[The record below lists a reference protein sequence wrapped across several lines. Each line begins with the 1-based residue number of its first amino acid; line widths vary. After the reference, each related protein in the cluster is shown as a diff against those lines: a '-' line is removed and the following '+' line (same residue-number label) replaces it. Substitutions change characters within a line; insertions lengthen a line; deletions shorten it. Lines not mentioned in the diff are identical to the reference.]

1 MKKYVQGFSIFK
13 FFFVFIYIF
22 FSNLTGVLSSE
33 TIWDEARKGNK
44 VILIRHSLAPGG
56 GDPTDFMI
64 GDCKTQRNLNKAGIE
79 QSKKIGKIFKDNK
92 ISIDIVLSS
101 EWCRCK
107 DTAYY
112 AFGEFQE
119 FSALN
124 STFST
129 PYIKNEPNQ
138 VKEIKKYVMNWE
150 GEGKNLIL
158 VTHYSVIAAITNA
171 VPSSGEIVI
180 ADKSLNV
187 IGTIKTNQENK

>member
-1 MKKYVQGFSIFK
+1 MRKVSLVLNFSLFS
-13 FFFVFIYIF
+13 FIF
-22 FSNLTGVLSSE
+22 FTNFTAVLSAES
-33 TIWDEARKGNK
+33 IWDEARKGNK
-44 VILIRHSLAPGG
+44 VILIRHSLAPGS
-56 GDPTDFMI
+56 GDPAGFKV
-64 GDCKTQRNLNKAGIE
+64 GNCKTQRNLNKAGIE

-112 AFGEFQE
+112 AFGEFKE

-124 STFST
+124 SIFSS
-129 PYIKNEPNQ
+129 PYNKNESRQ
-138 VKEIKKYVMNWE
+138 IKEIEKYLMNWK

-158 VTHYSVIAAITNA
+158 VTHYSVITAITNA

-180 ADKSLNV
+180 SDKNLNV
-187 IGTIKTNQENK
+187 IGTIKTN

>member
-1 MKKYVQGFSIFK
+1 MKNYTQGLSIFK
-13 FFFVFIYIF
+13 FFFILIYIF
-22 FSNLTGVLSSE
+22 FTNLTVVLSSE
-33 TIWDEARKGNK
+33 SIWNEARKGNK

-56 GDPTDFMI
+56 GDPVGFKV
-64 GDCKTQRNLNKAGIE
+64 GDCKTQRNLNKVGIE

-112 AFGEFQE
+112 AFGKFKE

-129 PYIKNEPNQ
+129 PYNKNELRQ
-138 VKEIKKYVMNWE
+138 VKEIKDYLMNWKS
-150 GEGKNLIL
+150 EGKNLIL
-158 VTHYSVIAAITNA
+158 VTHFSIITTITNA
-171 VPSSGEIVI
+171 APSSGEIVI
-180 ADKSLNV
+180 ADKNLNV
-187 IGTIKTNQENK
+187 IGTIKTNQETK

>member
-1 MKKYVQGFSIFK
+1 MKKYFQGFSIFK
-13 FFFVFIYIF
+13 FFFILIYIF
-22 FSNLTGVLSSE
+22 FTNLTAVLSSE
-33 TIWDEARKGNK
+33 LIWDEARKGNK
-44 VILIRHSLAPGG
+44 VILIRHSFAPGG
-56 GDPTDFMI
+56 GDPAGFKI

-112 AFGEFQE
+112 AFGKFQE

-129 PYIKNEPNQ
+129 PYNRNGPRQ
-138 VKEIKKYVMNWE
+138 VKEIEEYLMNWE

-158 VTHYSVIAAITNA
+158 VTHYSIITTITTA

-180 ADKSLNV
+180 ADKNLNV
-187 IGTIKTNQENK
+187 IGTIKTN

>member
-1 MKKYVQGFSIFK
+1 MFKASLFLNFSLFLFI
-13 FFFVFIYIF
+13 FFFTNF
-22 FSNLTGVLSSE
+22 TAVLSSDS
-33 TIWDEARKGNK
+33 IWDEVRKGNK

-56 GDPTDFMI
+56 GDPTGFMI

-112 AFGEFQE
+112 AFGKFKE

-129 PYIKNEPNQ
+129 PYNENEPKQ
-138 VKEIKKYVMNWE
+138 VKEIEEYLMNWKS
-150 GEGKNLIL
+150 EGKNLIL
-158 VTHYSVIAAITNA
+158 ITHYSIITTITNA
-171 VPSSGEIVI
+171 APSSGEIVI
-180 ADKSLNV
+180 ADKNLNV
-187 IGTIKTNQENK
+187 IGTIKTN

>member
-1 MKKYVQGFSIFK
+1 MKKYVQRLSILK
-13 FFFVFIYIF
+13 LFFVFFYIF
-22 FSNLTGVLSSE
+22 FSNLTSVLSSE
-33 TIWDEARKGNK
+33 SVWDEARKGNK
-44 VILIRHSLAPGG
+44 VILIRHSFAPGG
-56 GDPTDFMI
+56 GDPAGFKI

-112 AFGEFQE
+112 AFGKFQE

-129 PYIKNEPNQ
+129 PYNRNGPRQ
-138 VKEIKKYVMNWE
+138 VKEIEEYLMNWE

-158 VTHYSVIAAITNA
+158 VTHYSIIIAITNA
-171 VPSSGEIVI
+171 TPNSGEIVI
-180 ADKSLNV
+180 ADKNLNV
-187 IGTIKTNQENK
+187 IGTIKTN

>member
-1 MKKYVQGFSIFK
+1 MKKYVQFLPNFK
-13 FFFVFIYIF
+13 FFYIFIYIF
-22 FSNLTGVLSSE
+22 FSNLTAALSSE

-44 VILIRHSLAPGG
+44 VILIRHSLAPGS
-56 GDPTDFMI
+56 GDPTGFMI

-79 QSKKIGKIFKDNK
+79 QSKKIGKIFKGNK
-92 ISIDIVLSS
+92 IPIDIVLSS

-107 DTAYY
+107 DTAFH
-112 AFGEFQE
+112 AFGKFKE

-129 PYIKNEPNQ
+129 TYNKNEPRQ
-138 VKEIKKYVMNWE
+138 IKEIEKYLMNWE

-158 VTHYSVIAAITNA
+158 VTHYSVITAITNA

-180 ADKSLNV
+180 ADKNLNV
-187 IGTIKTNQENK
+187 IGTIKTD